1 MPFAEQPIEFIQLRA
16 EAAGSLLSA
25 HGVHGSVE
33 SESEQSAA
41 QVQHAPADVRFLL
54 RVFDAL
60 EGSEIDAT
68 SFMYASCVE
77 PTAVAS
83 SSNSGS
89 EVVANEKGTLCSRLA
104 VVNRAPL
111 TKPSHSPAI

>member
-1 MPFAEQPIEFIQLRA
+1 MVYTVLWSRSQNSQQRKYNTHLQMFVSSSAFI
-16 EAAGSLLSA
+16 
-25 HGVHGSVE
+25 
-33 SESEQSAA
+33 
-41 QVQHAPADVRFLL
+41 
-54 RVFDAL
+54 FDAL
-60 EGSEIDAT
+60 EVSEIDAT